1 MSWIPVDDAANV
13 LIDLTFSEQQPSI
26 AYHLENPVRQS
37 WGDIL
42 ITLGSQL
49 DICQFLPFE
58 DWLDRV
64 VKLESKGGPGQNP
77 ALQLEG
83 FFREDFRRMA
93 CGSVIMATDEA
104 RKRSETLRL
113 VDAVPDDV
121 VASYIQYWRTSG
133 YLS

>member
-1 MSWIPVDDAANV
+1 M
-13 LIDLTFSEQQPSI
+13 
-26 AYHLENPVRQS
+26 
-37 WGDIL
+37 L

-49 DICQFLPFE
+49 DICQFLPFD

-64 VKLESKGGPGQNP
+64 AKSDCKGGPEQNP
-77 ALQLEG
+77 ALQLEE
-83 FFREDFRRMA
+83 FFRQDFRRMA

-113 VDAVPDDV
+113 VDAVSDDV
-121 VASYIQYWRTSG
+121 VASYVQYWRTSG